1 MVFTFSPTII
11 YTLVL
16 FLLITGFV
24 LWLVCMQIQEYYQQD
39 DPILKELLEKIRPLF
54 ESNKNYSGL
63 LSELNKR
70 NILKEITLYKGDKS
84 YTINKQKVYLCL
96 KDENDE
102 YYNTNMLTYVLLH
115 ELSHVICDEI
125 GHTDKFHDIFK
136 EVLKEA
142 KNLKIYDP
150 NIPIIKD
157 YCQYQK

>member
-1 MVFTFSPTII
+1 MVFSFSPTIV
-11 YTLVL
+11 YTTVL
-16 FLLITGFV
+16 FLLIIGFV
-24 LWLVCMQIQEYYQQD
+24 LWLVVMQIQEYYQQD
-39 DPILKELLEKIRPLF
+39 DPILKVLLEKVKPIF
-54 ESNKNYSGL
+54 EGDNYSGL
-63 LSELNKR
+63 LTELNKR

-96 KDENDE
+96 KDEHGE

-125 GHTDKFHDIFK
+125 GHTEKFHDIFK

-142 KNLKIYDP
+142 KKLKIYDS